1 MAAFGNIWAANW
13 PLNGLE
19 LAAQGSGN
27 GNKWHQMAA
36 DWQQIGSGLA
46 AVL

>member
-27 GNKWHQMAA
+27 GNKWQQMAA

-46 AVL
+46 AVP